1 MEAFDAEALD
11 AEVLD
16 DKGLDDKGLDD
27 KGLDD
32 KVFAGAALACGGFD
46 LFMRALDAI
55 LLPFPSEPSAID

>member
-1 MEAFDAEALD
+1 MGVEAFDV
-11 AEVLD
+11 EVLD

-27 KGLDD
+27 KG
-32 KVFAGAALACGGFD
+32 FAGAALACGGFD